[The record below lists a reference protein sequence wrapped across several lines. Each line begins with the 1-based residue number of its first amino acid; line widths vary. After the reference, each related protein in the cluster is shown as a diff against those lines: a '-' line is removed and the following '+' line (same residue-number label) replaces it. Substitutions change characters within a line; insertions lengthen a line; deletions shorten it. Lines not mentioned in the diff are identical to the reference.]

1 MFQETTRNPW
11 NLKVPSGYVW
21 VTHLKKLK
29 STKTAPKSFV
39 QLCSNKP
46 LAKQLQN
53 LLKSAENTGFAVQQS
68 CHLWNERERAR
79 ALLGSNSFFPFSS
92 LPHSNCALHCIALCI
107 AVHCWGVSVV
117 EALPVI
123 NIIPALS
130 LFPPPASYWLHS
142 CSLHSCCS
150 YWLLTSPCHST
161 ALKWKCHEHQ
171 LVHCC
176 PDCCNVR
183 TAPRCTIIPLHCSL
197 STIK

>member
-1 MFQETTRNPW
+1 M
-11 NLKVPSGYVW
+11 
-21 VTHLKKLK
+21 K
-29 STKTAPKSFV
+29 SQGAFRLCLSHPPQKAEKYQNSPKSFV

-79 ALLGSNSFFPFSS
+79 ALLGSNSFFHFQACLTSS
-92 LPHSNCALHCIALCI
+92 GNCAVRCIALCI

-130 LFPPPASYWLHS
+130 LFPPPA
-142 CSLHSCCS
+142 CS
-150 YWLLTSPCHST
+150 YCLLLTSLLLTSPCHST

-176 PDCCNVR
+176 PDYCN
-183 TAPRCTIIPLHCSL
+183 AL
-197 STIK
+197 

>member
-1 MFQETTRNPW
+1 M
-11 NLKVPSGYVW
+11 
-21 VTHLKKLK
+21 K
-29 STKTAPKSFV
+29 SQGAFRLCLSHPPQKAEKYQNSPKI

-46 LAKQLQN
+46 LANQLQN
-53 LLKSAENTGFAVQQS
+53 LPKSAENTGFAVQQS

-130 LFPPPASYWLHS
+130 LFPPTD
-142 CSLHSCCS
+142 S
-150 YWLLTSPCHST
+150 YWLLLT
-161 ALKWKCHEHQ
+161 AHFTLPLNCTEVKMPRTPTGALLSRLLQCT
-171 LVHCC
+171 
-176 PDCCNVR
+176 VR
-183 TAPRCTIIPLHCSL
+183 TVEHYYTFALLTEHHKVGKSKTWRFW
-197 STIK
+197 